1 MRLPAAWVMVAETVG
16 FDTFL
21 TLWRRISADA
31 SLLHDGGQRMPKLR
45 SYEAWTRRERDRY
58 IIELSRQGKS
68 AAEVARA
75 VARNWREHLDPKH
88 VAKIMRS
95 ARKTTQ

>member
-1 MRLPAAWVMVAETVG
+1 MRLPADWVMVAETVG

-21 TLWRRISADA
+21 ALWRRISADV

-58 IIELSRQGKS
+58 IMELARQGKNP
-68 AAEVARA
+68 AEVTRA

-95 ARKTTQ
+95 ARQR